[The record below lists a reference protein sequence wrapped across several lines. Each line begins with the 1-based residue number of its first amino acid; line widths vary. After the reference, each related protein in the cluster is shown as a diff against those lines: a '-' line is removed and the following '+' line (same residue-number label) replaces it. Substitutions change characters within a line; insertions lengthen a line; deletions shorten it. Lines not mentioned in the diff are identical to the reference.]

1 MGFRQDQYREIGRTG
16 LMVSPLGLGT
26 VKLGR
31 NTGVKYPRAFDLPT
45 DGEIDA
51 LLDACRGCGVNLLDT
66 AAGYG
71 TSEERLGTALSR
83 RGDRDAWV
91 ISTKAGEEYLV
102 GEDGHGESVFDFS
115 PEGIVAS
122 CERSLLRL
130 GTDRVDCLLLHSDG
144 AAELSFDQNGA
155 FDALDELKA
164 RGLVRATGVSVK
176 TEAGAAAA
184 VARCDAVMIE
194 FSAAE
199 PGMGPAIDAAGRA
212 GVGVLV
218 KKALGSGRVGAGFG
232 VTAEAALGFVLG
244 RPGVTSVVVGT
255 LSAEHLRANAAAG
268 AALRG

>member
-45 DGEIDA
+45 DDEIDA

-71 TSEERLGTALSR
+71 TSEERLGAALAR

-91 ISTKAGEEYLV
+91 ISTKAGEEYEN
-102 GEDGHGESVFDFS
+102 GRSVFDFS
-115 PEGIVAS
+115 PEAIVAS

-155 FDALDELKA
+155 FDAIDELKA

-255 LSAEHLRANAAAG
+255 LSAEHLRANAAAAG